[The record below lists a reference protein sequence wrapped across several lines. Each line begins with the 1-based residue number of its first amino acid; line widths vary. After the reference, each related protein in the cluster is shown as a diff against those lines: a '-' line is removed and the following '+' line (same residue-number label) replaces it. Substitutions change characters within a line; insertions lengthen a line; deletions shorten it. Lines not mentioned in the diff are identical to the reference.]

1 MKDKES
7 LFVIFSGLLFAA
19 CFISFGTIIGQVSF
33 DPDNSTKATDWIGAI
48 GAMIGGLSTLA
59 LFGIGLLVVKN
70 FRSQNKIAVLLDVK
84 RDLLLL
90 SKYVS
95 QWAFE
100 AAIVCNKPSSNG
112 MVLELQSKVDSF
124 MRNVL
129 DSSAKLDATQIER
142 ELWTLDE
149 AVKLER
155 KLAEMYR
162 YMNYPFHYEPM
173 KKNSDGSLKDFDLDE
188 AILERNKK
196 FLEKKEFL
204 ILKIHELIEKL
215 DKLDRE
221 IKI

>member
-1 MKDKES
+1 MKEKES
-7 LFVIFSGLLFAA
+7 LLVIFSGLLFAA

-33 DPDNSTKATDWIGAI
+33 DPDSTTNVADWIGAI

-59 LFGIGLLVVKN
+59 LFVVGLLVVKN
-70 FRSQNKIAVLLDVK
+70 FRSQNKISALQEIK
-84 RDLLLL
+84 RDSLLL

-100 AAIVCNKPSSNG
+100 AAIVCNKPSSDEK
-112 MVLELQSKVDSF
+112 VLELQSKVDSY

-129 DSSAKLDATQIER
+129 DSSAKLDAIQITR
-142 ELWTLDE
+142 DFWVLDD
-149 AVKLER
+149 AIKLER

-173 KKNSDGSLKDFDLDE
+173 KKDSNGNLKAFDLDE
-188 AILERNKK
+188 SILERNEK
-196 FLEKKEFL
+196 FLADKEFF
-204 ILKIHELIEKL
+204 ILETHKLVEKL
-215 DKLDRE
+215 DRLDQA

>member
-1 MKDKES
+1 MKEKES
-7 LFVIFSGLLFAA
+7 LLVIFSGLLFAA

-33 DPDNSTKATDWIGAI
+33 DPDSTTNVTDWIGAI

-59 LFGIGLLVVKN
+59 LFVVGLLVVKN
-70 FRSQNKIAVLLDVK
+70 FRSQNKISALQEIK
-84 RDLLLL
+84 RDSLLL

-100 AAIVCNKPSSNG
+100 AAIVCNKPSSDEK
-112 MVLELQSKVDSF
+112 VLELQSKVDSY

-129 DSSAKLDATQIER
+129 DSSAKLDAIQITR
-142 ELWTLDE
+142 DFWVLDD
-149 AVKLER
+149 AIKLER

-173 KKNSDGSLKDFDLDE
+173 KKDSNGNLKAFDLDE
-188 AILERNKK
+188 SILERNEK
-196 FLEKKEFL
+196 FLADKESL
-204 ILKIHELIEKL
+204 ILETHKLVEKL
-215 DKLDRE
+215 DRLDQA

>member
-1 MKDKES
+1 
-7 LFVIFSGLLFAA
+7 
-19 CFISFGTIIGQVSF
+19 
-33 DPDNSTKATDWIGAI
+33 DWIGAI

-59 LFGIGLLVVKN
+59 LFGIGFLVVKN
-70 FRSQNKIAVLLDVK
+70 FRSQNKIVVLLDVK

-100 AAIVCNKPSSNG
+100 AAIVCNKPSSNE

-142 ELWTLDE
+142 EIWTLDE

-162 YMNYPFHYEPM
+162 YMNYPFHYEPVE
-173 KKNSDGSLKDFDLDE
+173 KNSDGSLKDFDLDE
-188 AILERNKK
+188 AILERNET
-196 FLEKKEFL
+196 FLKEKEFL
-204 ILKIHELIEKL
+204 IRKIHELVEKL

>member
-33 DPDNSTKATDWIGAI
+33 DPDNSTKITDWISAI

-59 LFGIGLLVVKN
+59 LFFFGWRVVTN
-70 FRSQNKIAVLLDVK
+70 FRSQNKIAILQDVK

-100 AAIVCNKPSSNG
+100 AAIVCDKPSSDPK
-112 MVLELQSKVDSF
+112 VLELQTKVDSY

-129 DSSAKLDATQIER
+129 DSSARLDAAQVER
-142 ELWTLDE
+142 EYWTLDE

-155 KLAEMYR
+155 KLAEMHR
-162 YMNYPFHYEPM
+162 YMNYPFHYKPM
-173 KKNSDGSLKDFDLDE
+173 KKNSDGSLKGFDADE
-188 AILERNKK
+188 AIRERN
-196 FLEKKEFL
+196 EKILSDKRYL
-204 ILKIHELIEKL
+204 IGEIHKLVENL
-215 DKLDRE
+215 DKLDQA
-221 IKI
+221 IKM